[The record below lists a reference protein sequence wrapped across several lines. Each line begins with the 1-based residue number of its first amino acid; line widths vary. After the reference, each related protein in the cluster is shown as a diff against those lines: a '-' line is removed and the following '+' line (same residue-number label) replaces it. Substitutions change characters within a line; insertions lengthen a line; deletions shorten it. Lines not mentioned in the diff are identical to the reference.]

1 MASELLNLRVRSVTY
16 EAEDINTYELVDPH
30 GGELPP
36 FTAGAHIDVHVGD
49 DLIRQY
55 SLSND
60 PRERHRYVIGVLY
73 EPGGRGGSKAMHEN
87 VHAGALLT
95 TSEPRNNFPLAGRAS
110 HHILLAGGI
119 GVTPMMAMVADLR
132 SRRSNFSLHYC
143 TRSPEKTAF
152 SDQLADLVADGHVI
166 IHHDGG
172 DPSQGLD
179 IKALLADRKSGAH
192 LYYCGPT
199 GFMQAAEDAAAHWSK
214 GSVHFEYFSVPDEPE
229 AAAPATDTAAGED
242 TFQIKVASS
251 GVIFDVPADKSIVD
265 VLRDN
270 GIEVDTSCE
279 SGLCGTCQTKY
290 LEGEPEHHDLLL
302 DDDEQQEF
310 LMICC
315 ARSKS
320 PLIVL
325 DL

>member
-1 MASELLNLRVRSVTY
+1 MSSDVLNLRVRSVTY
-16 EAEDINTYELVDPH
+16 EAEDINTYELVDPS
-30 GGELPP
+30 GGDLPP
-36 FTAGAHIDVHVGD
+36 FTAGAHIDVHVGG
-49 DLIRQY
+49 LIRQY

-60 PRERHRYVIGVLY
+60 PSERHRYVVGVLY
-73 EPGGRGGSKAMHEN
+73 EPDGRGGSKAMHET
-87 VHAGALLT
+87 VHAGDMVKI
-95 TSEPRNNFPLAGRAS
+95 SEPRNNFPLAGRAG

-119 GVTPMMAMVADLR
+119 GVTPMMAMVAELQ
-132 SRRSNFSLHYC
+132 SRRSKFTLHYC

-152 SDQLADLVADGHVI
+152 SDQLADLVAEGRVVV
-166 IHHDGG
+166 HHDGG

-179 IKALLADRKSGAH
+179 LKALLAEQDSGTH
-192 LYYCGPT
+192 LYYCGPA
-199 GFMQAAEDAAAHWSK
+199 GFMQAAENAAAHWSK
-214 GSVHFEYFSVPDEPE
+214 GSVHFEYFSVPDEPD
-229 AAAPATDTAAGED
+229 ADAPTTDAPVGDDA
-242 TFQIKVASS
+242 FQIKLASS
-251 GVIFDVPADKSIVD
+251 GAVFDVPAEKSIVD

-302 DDDEQQEF
+302 DDEEQQEF
-310 LMICC
+310 VMVCC